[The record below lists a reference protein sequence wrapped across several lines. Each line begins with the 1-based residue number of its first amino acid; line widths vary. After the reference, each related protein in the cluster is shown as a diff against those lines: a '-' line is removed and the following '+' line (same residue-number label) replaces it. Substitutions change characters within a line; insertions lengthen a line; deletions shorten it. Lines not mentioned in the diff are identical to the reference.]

1 MLKIYRHSIDN
12 ISSVLLDFAKT
23 FFSLAGLVGL
33 GLAFAG
39 RQAMKK

>member
-1 MLKIYRHSIDN
+1 MSFTVETVTKSFLILY
-12 ISSVLLDFAKT
+12 VL
-23 FFSLAGLVGL
+23 GLVGL

>member
-1 MLKIYRHSIDN
+1 MNEMKFNECHVYI
-12 ISSVLLDFAKT
+12 T
-23 FFSLAGLVGL
+23 GLVGL